1 MEQEKQNSRQKQKE
15 AAEQVETFNPLWH
28 GDEFLGPNVVRY
40 KNSDDEREDQ

>member
-15 AAEQVETFNPLWH
+15 AALQVETFNPLWH